1 MRDAT
6 ILLSLWSQ
14 CVRHEEEVVEV
25 EEEVE
30 AWNKRPQSGE
40 LEVPRWQSL

>member
-1 MRDAT
+1 MRDAA

-30 AWNKRPQSGE
+30 AWSKRPQSGE
-40 LEVPRWQSL
+40 LEVPRWQWQ